1 MRARNLILAVTLPLA
16 TFAPALRAA
25 PAMTIEPSAVLVSG
39 LAPGGEVVYFSVARE
54 VTTYAANVVRREG
67 RMKDDDLD
75 GSVRI
80 AVDPAV
86 PWRSIWVAV
95 DLATGLVIP
104 ATPEGYPLRDS
115 GSRGGFALAPAGAF
129 THLGAAGDLSH
140 VLVVRPGTGAWVATL
155 TDGAASDEDGGGNRT
170 IVSALDVLE
179 PVAAGPPPPL
189 ELLPGDRVIEIDSD
203 AMAWAFEIVGG
214 AP

>member
-16 TFAPALRAA
+16 TFAPALHAA
-25 PAMTIEPSAVLVSG
+25 PAVTFEAQAVIVSG
-39 LAPGGEVVYFSVARE
+39 LAPGAEIVYFSVARE

-67 RMKDDDLD
+67 RVKDDDLD

-86 PWRSIWVAV
+86 PWRSIWVVV
-95 DLATGLVIP
+95 DLATGLVVP
-104 ATPEGYPLRDS
+104 ATPEGYPLRDAEA
-115 GSRGGFALAPAGAF
+115 RGGFALAPTGAF

-203 AMAWAFEIVGG
+203 AMAWALETVGG